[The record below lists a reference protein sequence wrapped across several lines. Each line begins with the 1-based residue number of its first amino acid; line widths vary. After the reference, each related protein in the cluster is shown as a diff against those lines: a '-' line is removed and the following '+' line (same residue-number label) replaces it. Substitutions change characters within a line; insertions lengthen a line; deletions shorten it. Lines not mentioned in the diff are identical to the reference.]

1 MVDNQTSATS
11 APKKKVRR
19 KRRGNK
25 SRAIREYLSDHPN
38 ASPTEVV
45 EALKQRRMRV
55 TPAMVSTTKWKMSQA
70 DGSTGNGRRGRKP
83 GRGSSSR
90 ISVNALMIAKRAA
103 EQTGGVDELER
114 AISALKKLQ

>member
-1 MVDNQTSATS
+1 
-11 APKKKVRR
+11 
-19 KRRGNK
+19 
-25 SRAIREYLSDHPN
+25 
-38 ASPTEVV
+38 
-45 EALKQRRMRV
+45 
-55 TPAMVSTTKWKMSQA
+55 MVSTTKWKMSQA